1 MKPEEVL
8 IKIKTEITDEKKDTN
23 EKMIDDL
30 VMNIFLKN
38 MGYER
43 IDGKNILK
51 DRLQYNISN
60 CFIIS
65 YYYELDVDKALSL
78 LTKVIENMADN
89 TWGMLLHKKG
99 VWLLNNSIVTIA
111 GEEKFKSDK
120 IVFRIPF
127 NQKIDDEYFQY
138 FTHENLL
145 IRKNTCFFRDM
156 ITYRNTEFKSK
167 KITWNAYHTALK
179 RFFSF
184 YINNVNDFDN
194 NNIRSSDKSN
204 RYDEIKLSDFEQYVD
219 QKDTIATV
227 NSLKNQFF
235 YVKDFIVKKTDN
247 GEFDVSSNVVI
258 NRCEKIL
265 RKKMELEEVDE
276 RKIKKAIKYLEAG
289 RNGLRDKSIFLILFY
304 FGIERRNICMLRWN
318 EDITNDCKMLKRGKR
333 EFIIPKYIQSSLK
346 KLREEQPLDAI
357 YIFGSKRT
365 RYMQPMREGG
375 INEILAKLTDIDE
388 NDIFYKLLTPANIRK
403 WMFKYLLKNN
413 WPMQNIINHM
423 NITIDNIGN
432 FVTKDEIWKYHIE
445 GEASKENPLDKFMK
459 DIEKL

>member
-8 IKIKTEITDEKKDTN
+8 IKIKTEITDEKKDIN

-145 IRKNTCFFRDM
+145 IRKNTCFFR
-156 ITYRNTEFKSK
+156 
-167 KITWNAYHTALK
+167 
-179 RFFSF
+179 
-184 YINNVNDFDN
+184 V
-194 NNIRSSDKSN
+194 
-204 RYDEIKLSDFEQYVD
+204 
-219 QKDTIATV
+219 
-227 NSLKNQFF
+227 
-235 YVKDFIVKKTDN
+235 
-247 GEFDVSSNVVI
+247 
-258 NRCEKIL
+258 
-265 RKKMELEEVDE
+265 
-276 RKIKKAIKYLEAG
+276 
-289 RNGLRDKSIFLILFY
+289 
-304 FGIERRNICMLRWN
+304 
-318 EDITNDCKMLKRGKR
+318 
-333 EFIIPKYIQSSLK
+333 
-346 KLREEQPLDAI
+346 
-357 YIFGSKRT
+357 
-365 RYMQPMREGG
+365 
-375 INEILAKLTDIDE
+375 
-388 NDIFYKLLTPANIRK
+388 
-403 WMFKYLLKNN
+403 
-413 WPMQNIINHM
+413 
-423 NITIDNIGN
+423 
-432 FVTKDEIWKYHIE
+432 
-445 GEASKENPLDKFMK
+445 
-459 DIEKL
+459 